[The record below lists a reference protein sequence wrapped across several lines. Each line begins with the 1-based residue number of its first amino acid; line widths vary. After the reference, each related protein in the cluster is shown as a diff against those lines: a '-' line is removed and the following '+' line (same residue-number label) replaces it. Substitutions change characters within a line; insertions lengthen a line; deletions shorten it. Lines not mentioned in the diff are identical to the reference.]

1 MSKSDLPPEP
11 KSSDVTPEALYDG
24 RREFIK
30 NTILYLTTATA
41 IGGGLT
47 YLTTRGRLGPGA
59 TGASNQP
66 PLPGDTCVR
75 CDGPGNVRGGK
86 SQLRYRRTADR
97 LQRHFDVQ

>member
-59 TGASNQP
+59 TGASNP
-66 PLPGDTCVR
+66 VSYTHLTLPTNREV
-75 CDGPGNVRGGK
+75 
-86 SQLRYRRTADR
+86 
-97 LQRHFDVQ
+97 